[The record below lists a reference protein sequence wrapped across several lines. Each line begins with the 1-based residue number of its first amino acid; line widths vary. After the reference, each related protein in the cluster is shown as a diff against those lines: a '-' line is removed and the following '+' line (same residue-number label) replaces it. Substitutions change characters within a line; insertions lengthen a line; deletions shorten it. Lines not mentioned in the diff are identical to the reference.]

1 MKKIRIS
8 IDKERPN
15 IISSEDKN
23 TAKNESDKIVAV
35 DYVQK
40 LADSKDETTLFLD
53 KVYRFTIGSFCL
65 IGVAI
70 VIFVVLAILYLCFH
84 YITTLPSLF
93 SLYYYPPIRHFKTRN
108 EMFLLN
114 VWKTVSS
121 ATVPLVPF
129 LVWVIKTKQFCS
141 VC

>member
-1 MKKIRIS
+1 MKKIGIS

-40 LADSKDETTLFLD
+40 LADSKDETTLFFD
-53 KVYRFTIGSFCL
+53 KVYRFTIGSFCF

-84 YITTLPSLF
+84 YITTLPSDTSKL
-93 SLYYYPPIRHFKTRN
+93 

-129 LVWVIKTKQFCS
+129 LVWVIKTKQDELKGRKKKIIS
-141 VC
+141 P

>member
-1 MKKIRIS
+1 MKKIGIS

-40 LADSKDETTLFLD
+40 LAGSKDETTLFFD
-53 KVYRFTIGSFCL
+53 KVYRLTIGFFCFL
-65 IGVAI
+65 GVAI
-70 VIFVVLAILYLCFH
+70 VIFVVLAILYLCLH
-84 YITTLPSLF
+84 YITTLPSDTSKL
-93 SLYYYPPIRHFKTRN
+93 

-129 LVWVIKTKQFCS
+129 LVWVIKTKQDELKGRKKKIIS
-141 VC
+141 P

>member
-1 MKKIRIS
+1 MKKIGIS

-40 LADSKDETTLFLD
+40 LADSKDETTLFFD
-53 KVYRFTIGSFCL
+53 KVYRFTIGSFCF

-70 VIFVVLAILYLCFH
+70 VIFVVLAILYLCLH
-84 YITTLPSLF
+84 YITTLPSDTSKL
-93 SLYYYPPIRHFKTRN
+93 

-129 LVWVIKTKQFCS
+129 LVWVIKTKQDELKGRKKKIIS
-141 VC
+141 P

>member
-1 MKKIRIS
+1 MKKIGIS

-53 KVYRFTIGSFCL
+53 KVYRLTIGFFLFYRRCYCDFCSGSYSL
-65 IGVAI
+65 SLYF
-70 VIFVVLAILYLCFH
+70 VIL
-84 YITTLPSLF
+84 LPSHPTLQ
-93 SLYYYPPIRHFKTRN
+93 N
-108 EMFLLN
+108 
-114 VWKTVSS
+114 
-121 ATVPLVPF
+121 
-129 LVWVIKTKQFCS
+129 
-141 VC
+141 

>member
-40 LADSKDETTLFLD
+40 LADSKDETTLFFD

-70 VIFVVLAILYLCFH
+70 VIFVVLANLCFH
-84 YITTLPSLF
+84 YITTLPSQN
-93 SLYYYPPIRHFKTRN
+93 YQQTEQN
-108 EMFLLN
+108 QTFL
-114 VWKTVSS
+114 
-121 ATVPLVPF
+121 
-129 LVWVIKTKQFCS
+129 
-141 VC
+141 

>member
-40 LADSKDETTLFLD
+40 LADSKDETTLFFD

-70 VIFVVLAILYLCFH
+70 VIFVVQLFFIFVFIIL
-84 YITTLPSLF
+84 LPWEF
-93 SLYYYPPIRHFKTRN
+93 
-108 EMFLLN
+108 
-114 VWKTVSS
+114 
-121 ATVPLVPF
+121 
-129 LVWVIKTKQFCS
+129 IKTLQI
-141 VC
+141 